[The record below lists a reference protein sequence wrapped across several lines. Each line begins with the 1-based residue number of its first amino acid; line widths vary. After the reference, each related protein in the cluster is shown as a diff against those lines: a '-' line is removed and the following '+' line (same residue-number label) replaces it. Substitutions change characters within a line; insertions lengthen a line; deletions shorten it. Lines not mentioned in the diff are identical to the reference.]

1 MTTTA
6 SMDGARSHPG
16 TVGSGGTRN
25 QSPVDEPLDLI
36 YPPSKDVV
44 DHTSQHSSPESV
56 VSRASD
62 RAELF
67 PNVSPPITPPPMSHS
82 PITPLN
88 HASRFNPSN
97 AYRRMNATN
106 ELESTSLTQSTSAVS
121 VWDIKD
127 EETDDEVLHPN
138 NRLRPPTL
146 HPEAWMVE
154 VYDLLNALC
163 ADWANTAPSTALT
176 TVVQSVELLRLDI
189 SLETAVTNE
198 GLLELRDATIPA
210 VLHLLTTIHEM
221 ISIGITTSRET
232 ESNEQPGATGA
243 PAITVDVGEEE
254 GPRTFF
260 FSPMDR
266 FAVGEWLVGGRPIA
280 NEDVYA

>member
-106 ELESTSLTQSTSAVS
+106 ELESTSLTQSTSAV
-121 VWDIKD
+121 
-127 EETDDEVLHPN
+127 
-138 NRLRPPTL
+138 PPTPNL
-146 HPEAWMVE
+146 TQPQGVEAWMVE